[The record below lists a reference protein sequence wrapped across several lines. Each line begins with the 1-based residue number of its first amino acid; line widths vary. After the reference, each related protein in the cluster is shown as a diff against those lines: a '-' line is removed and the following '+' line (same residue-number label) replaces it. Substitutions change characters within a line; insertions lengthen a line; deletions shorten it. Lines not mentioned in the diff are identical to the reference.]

1 MTDAVHT
8 ETAVIGEEQ
17 LRALWDHAPLGVWVH
32 QDLRIVYI
40 NPAGVRTLGGSS
52 AKDILGHSPVDFVI
66 EADRPIILE
75 RQRQAVIYGRSPDSD
90 PLTFRRLNGEEFRV
104 RETVWP
110 VLLKGVRCVQATF
123 FDLTELTDTQIALR
137 HSEQDRGRIEHERS
151 QILELMPQLV
161 WTASPDGNTE
171 YFNQRWYD
179 YTGAPPGS
187 SEGAGWVDVMHPDDL
202 EATLKVWQ
210 HSVATGEDYS
220 MEYRLRAADGTYR
233 WFLGRGQAVHDANKE
248 ITRWFGTCTDIDEQR
263 RIHEEL
269 REKEERFRTA
279 TRAASDLLWTNDAEG
294 RMRGEQPAWAAFTG
308 QTMAEYQD
316 HGWTTALHPDDA
328 QPSID
333 AWNLVV
339 AAKKMFVFEHR
350 VRRHDGAYRLFT
362 VRALPV
368 LREDGSIREWV
379 GVHSDITERRAQME
393 EIRRLNTEL
402 EERVR
407 QRTAEL
413 EASNH
418 ELEAFSYS
426 VSHDLRA
433 PLRTIDGFSLA
444 LEEDAGPILDD
455 EMRDYIK
462 RIRSGVQRMGKL
474 IDALL
479 QLSRVTRGDIDRE
492 PVDLSQLAADAA
504 DQAQRL
510 QPEKRVAV
518 HVAPGIRADADT
530 RLLQVALAN
539 LMDNA
544 FKFSSKAASPSV
556 EFGSQQRNGTTEYFV
571 RDNGAGFDMQY
582 ADKLF
587 HAFQRLH
594 GDKDYQGS
602 GIGLATVQRV
612 ILRHGGSVR
621 AEGAPDHGATFYFTL
636 D

>member
-1 MTDAVHT
+1 MAEDAVHLADGVRM
-8 ETAVIGEEQ
+8 EH
-17 LRALWDHAPLGVWVH
+17 LRALWDHAPHPVWVH
-32 QDLRIVYI
+32 RDLILVYVNAAAVVALGAQTADELIGLSPFNFFAESSRRQVEERISAI
-40 NPAGVRTLGGSS
+40 RDAGRAAPMVT
-52 AKDILGHSPVDFVI
+52 
-66 EADRPIILE
+66 
-75 RQRQAVIYGRSPDSD
+75 
-90 PLTFRRLNGEEFRV
+90 LTFRRLDDSTFRAQV
-104 RETVWP
+104 VAWGISLAGAP
-110 VLLKGVRCVQATF
+110 AVQASF
-123 FDLTELTDTQIALR
+123 YDITEIARAEAALAQ
-137 HSEQDRGRIEHERS
+137 SERDRAQVIES
-151 QILELMPQLV
+151 LPQLV
-161 WTASPDGNTE
+161 WSTHLDGRP
-171 YFNQRWYD
+171 YYYNQRWYD
-179 YTGAPPGS
+179 YTGVAKGS
-187 SEGAGWVDVMHPDDL
+187 TDGAGWIGVLHPEDT
-202 EATLKVWQ
+202 ERANRTWQ
-210 HSVATGEDYS
+210 TSVETGNPYS
-220 MEYRLRAADGTYR
+220 IEYRLRRADGMYR
-233 WFLGRGQAVHDANKE
+233 WFLARANPLRDAEGRIGQ
-248 ITRWFGTCTDIDEQR
+248 WFGTCTDIDEQR
-263 RIHEEL
+263 RSQEEL

-279 TRAASDLLWTNDAEG
+279 TRAVSDLIWTNDAEG

-308 QTMAEYQD
+308 QTMEQYQGY
-316 HGWTTALHPDDA
+316 GWATAVHPEDA

-333 AWNLVV
+333 AWNVAV

-350 VRRHDGAYRLFT
+350 VRRHDGVYRLFA

-379 GVHSDITERRAQME
+379 GVHSDITDRRAQMV

-444 LEEDAGPILDD
+444 LEEDAGPLLDA

-492 PVDLSQLAADAA
+492 PVDLSQLADDAA
-504 DQAQRL
+504 DQAQRA
-510 QPEKRVAV
+510 QPEKAVAV
-518 HVAPGIRADADT
+518 QIAPGVRADGDV

-539 LMDNA
+539 LMGNA
-544 FKFSSKAASPSV
+544 FKFSSKAEHPSV
-556 EFGSQQRNGTTEYFV
+556 EFGSQQRNGTTEYFI

-621 AEGAPDHGATFYFTL
+621 AESSPGRGATFYFTL